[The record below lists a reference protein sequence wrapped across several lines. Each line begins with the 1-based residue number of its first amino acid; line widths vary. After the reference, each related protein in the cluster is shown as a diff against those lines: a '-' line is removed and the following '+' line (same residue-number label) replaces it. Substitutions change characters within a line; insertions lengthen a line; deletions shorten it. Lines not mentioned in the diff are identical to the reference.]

1 MARDPSARA
10 KKAMRI
16 VQPRRG
22 GGGWEVVR
30 PGGKFPGAVAD
41 SEEVAIQRGREIVA
55 RTGGGRLVIKSAAGT
70 VVAVQLVDRFG
81 NVESLARESID
92 EDEER

>member
-1 MARDPSARA
+1 MPKDSSARA

-22 GGGWEVVR
+22 AGGWEVVR
-30 PGGKFPGAVAD
+30 PGGKFPGAIAD
-41 SEEVAIQRGREIVA
+41 NEETAIARGREIVA

-70 VVAVQLVDRFG
+70 VVAVELVDRFG
-81 NVESLARESID
+81 NVEPLAHESSD
-92 EDEER
+92 GDR